1 MPYKYNYDRGTNNEF
16 EKVNLSQTQ
25 NWGVGNLGEVFFIVM
40 KFQKIRYNNQEML
53 RFGKV
58 ECRNITETTD
68 NIDYSFSYPYEKVKS
83 NDRKDGKK
91 EGHQKGINEIDL
103 QEL

>member
-1 MPYKYNYDRGTNNEF
+1 
-16 EKVNLSQTQ
+16 
-25 NWGVGNLGEVFFIVM
+25 
-40 KFQKIRYNNQEML
+40 ML
-53 RFGKV
+53 RVGKV

-91 EGHQKGINEIDL
+91 EGH
-103 QEL
+103 